1 MLCVYCMSNNK
12 GESIDWQGEDMLYVN
27 VPLPKPLVD
36 KIDEI
41 ISNQENSFR
50 SRPDFILQH
59 IRDVVDKRLER
70 QNIRLD

>member
-1 MLCVYCMSNNK
+1 
-12 GESIDWQGEDMLYVN
+12 MLYVN

-41 ISNQENSFR
+41 IADESNSFR

-59 IRDVVDKRLER
+59 IRDVVDKELAKRKLLPE
-70 QNIRLD
+70 

>member
-1 MLCVYCMSNNK
+1 
-12 GESIDWQGEDMLYVN
+12 MLYVN

-41 ISNQENSFR
+41 VADESNSFR

-59 IRDVVDKRLER
+59 IRDVVDKRLE
-70 QNIRLD
+70 QKNQKLD